1 MASIK
6 MSTMKNA
13 IKLLKEPKARD
24 CDLFASWPGIGNV
37 SLIIA
42 KYLRDKLPAEEIGT
56 IEPFEFFNPI
66 GVMVKNNIV
75 ETPQFPESKFYYWH
89 NPKSDRGLLLF
100 ISDEQPASKGYE
112 LASCV
117 LDISKKIRLKRVYT
131 CAAAVARIHHTETPR
146 VWGAAT
152 NPALVEDLKKYD
164 VVLRGDIQIAGL
176 NGLFL
181 GVAKER
187 AMDGICLLGEVPMY
201 TTRIPN
207 PKAALAILG
216 VMSKMLTIDI
226 DLTELAAFAK
236 QADEEMKKL
245 AAEAMGEF
253 ITSYT
258 KPVWPPEQVEE
269 YEEEDEEEEDDDDE
283 EEHKEN

>member
-1 MASIK
+1 
-6 MSTMKNA
+6 MKNA
-13 IKLLKEPKARD
+13 IRLYKEPKSKD
-24 CDLFASWPGIGNV
+24 CDFLASWPGIGNV
-37 SLIIA
+37 SLILA
-42 KYLRDKLPAEEIGT
+42 KYLKDKLGAEEIGT
-56 IEPFEFFNPI
+56 IEPFDFYTPI

-89 NPKSDRGLLLF
+89 NSRSERGLVLF
-100 ISDEQPASKGYE
+100 ISDEQPTSKGYD
-112 LASCV
+112 LANYV
-117 LDISKKIRLKRVYT
+117 LDISKKLRIRRVYT
-131 CAAAVARIHHTETPR
+131 CAAAITRMHHTEMPK

-152 NPALVEDLKKYD
+152 HPDLINDLKKYD
-164 VVLRGDIQIAGL
+164 IVLRGDIQIAGL

-187 AMDGICLLGEVPMY
+187 NMAGICLLGEVPMY

-216 VMSKMLTIDI
+216 VMVQMLDIDI
-226 DLTELAAFAK
+226 DLSELASLAK

-245 AAEAMGEF
+245 AAEAMEEF

-258 KPVWPPEQVEE
+258 KPVWPPEEE
-269 YEEEDEEEEDDDDE
+269 YEEEEEEDDEDDE
-283 EEHKEN
+283 EERGNEN

>member
-1 MASIK
+1 
-6 MSTMKNA
+6 MKNA
-13 IKLLKEPKARD
+13 VRLYKEPKSRD
-24 CDLFASWPGIGNV
+24 CDLLASWPGIGNV
-37 SLIIA
+37 SLILA
-42 KYLRDKLPAEEIGT
+42 RYLKDKIGAEEIG
-56 IEPFEFFNPI
+56 IVEPFDFYNPI

-75 ETPQFPESKFYYWH
+75 EAPQFPESKFYYWH
-89 NPKSDRGLLLF
+89 NPRSERGLVLF
-100 ISDEQPASKGYE
+100 ISDEQPSSKGYD
-112 LASCV
+112 LANCV
-117 LDISKKIRLKRVYT
+117 LDISKKLRIKRIYT
-131 CAAAVARIHHTETPR
+131 CAAAITKMHHTEMPK

-152 NPALVEDLKKYD
+152 HANLINDLKKYD
-164 VVLRGDIQIAGL
+164 IVLRGDIQIAGL

-187 AMDGICLLGEVPMY
+187 GMDGICLLGEVPMY

-216 VMSKMLTIDI
+216 VMVQILDI
-226 DLTELAAFAK
+226 NLDLSELAGLAK

-258 KPVWPPEQVEE
+258 KPVWPPEEE
-269 YEEEDEEEEDDDDE
+269 YEEDEENEEDEEDEEERGND
-283 EEHKEN
+283 N

>member
-1 MASIK
+1 
-6 MSTMKNA
+6 MSTIKSA
-13 IKLLKEPKARD
+13 IRLSKEPRSKEY
-24 CDLFASWPGIGNV
+24 DLFASWPGIGNV
-37 SLIIA
+37 SLILA
-42 KYLRDKLPAEEIGT
+42 RYLKDKLKAEEIGT
-56 IEPFEFFNPI
+56 IEPFEFYNPI

-75 ETPQFPESKFYYWH
+75 EAPQFPESKFYYWH

-100 ISDEQPASKGYE
+100 ISDEQPGTKGYE
-112 LASCV
+112 LANCV
-117 LDISKKIRLKRVYT
+117 LDMGKKFRIKRVYT
-131 CAAAVARIHHTETPR
+131 CAAAIAKIHHTEMPR
-146 VWGAAT
+146 VWAAAT
-152 NPALVEDLKKYD
+152 NQSLVDELKKYE

-187 AMDGICLLGEVPMY
+187 EMDGICLLGEVPMY

-216 VMSKMLTIDI
+216 VMVKILDIDI
-226 DLTELAAFAK
+226 DLAELALLAR
-236 QADEEMKKL
+236 QTDEEMKKL
-245 AAEAMGEF
+245 AAEAMEEF

-258 KPVWPPEQVEE
+258 KPVWPPEEAEE
-269 YEEEDEEEEDDDDE
+269 YEEGEEEEEEEDDE